1 MPFLLYFFER
11 RNRRRG
17 NRSFCH
23 TFNFFDSAGLF
34 QSKLTHFFDA
44 LSPALDKDPFP
55 GGFLTPSSGTLSRT
69 LRSGRRPECFHPPHL
84 GNPNENTAPLPA
96 SFRALIQPR

>member
-34 QSKLTHFFDA
+34 QSKLTHFFNA

-55 GGFLTPSSGTLSRT
+55 GGFLTSSSGLFPELCVRVGGLNVPTLLTSAT
-69 LRSGRRPECFHPPHL
+69 QTKTRRPCRRHS
-84 GNPNENTAPLPA
+84 AP
-96 SFRALIQPR
+96 